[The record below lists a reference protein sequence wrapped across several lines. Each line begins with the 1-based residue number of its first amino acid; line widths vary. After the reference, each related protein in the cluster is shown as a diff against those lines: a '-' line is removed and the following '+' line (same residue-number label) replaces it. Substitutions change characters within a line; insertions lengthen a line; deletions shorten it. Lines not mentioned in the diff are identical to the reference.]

1 MLIAKRISRTPPK
14 GELWVR
20 FPLGTCFLKI
30 LKEVIFLCAKYSVG
44 TQIVHPIHGI
54 GTVVDIKHENLFG
67 KTEDFY
73 IVKIANSEL
82 SISVPLSKEDNIHAV
97 DIDRINKVYMSFKPS
112 EEKSEDLD
120 VGIENPKI
128 VASVSLK
135 PINQKKN
142 TMVQRNKVIKKNLEK
157 LKSGNI
163 EEVVDVC
170 YHLSKKELGRI
181 LAIDEK
187 KMLGQAQKF
196 IVRSFMLAF
205 NLQANE
211 AEIMLKNWMSNLI
224 QNNTKPMN

>member
-1 MLIAKRISRTPPK
+1 M
-14 GELWVR
+14 
-20 FPLGTCFLKI
+20 
-30 LKEVIFLCAKYSVG
+30 CAKYSVG
-44 TQIVHPIHGI
+44 TQIMHPVHGF
-54 GTVVDIKHENLFG
+54 GTVVDIKNENLFG
-67 KTEDFY
+67 KAEDFY

-82 SISVPLSKEDNIHAV
+82 SISIPLSKEDSIHAV

-112 EEKSEDLD
+112 EDKIDDLE
-120 VGIENPKI
+120 VEVENPKI

-163 EEVVDVC
+163 EEVADVC
-170 YHLSKKELGRI
+170 YYLSKKELGRI

-211 AEIMLKNWMSNLI
+211 AESMLKNWMSDLI
-224 QNNTKPMN
+224 KNNAKPVN

>member
-1 MLIAKRISRTPPK
+1 M
-14 GELWVR
+14 
-20 FPLGTCFLKI
+20 
-30 LKEVIFLCAKYSVG
+30 CAKYSVG
-44 TQIVHPIHGI
+44 TQIVHPVHGI
-54 GTVVDIKHENLFG
+54 GTIMGIKHENLFG

-73 IVKIANSEL
+73 IVKIVNSEL
-82 SISVPLSKEDNIHAV
+82 SISVPLSKENTIHAV
-97 DIDRINKVYMSFKPS
+97 DINRINKVYMSFKPS
-112 EEKSEDLD
+112 EENGEDLD
-120 VGIENPKI
+120 VGVENPKI
-128 VASVSLK
+128 VVSVSLK

-163 EEVVDVC
+163 EEVVEVC
-170 YHLSKKELGRI
+170 YHLSQKEISKI

-211 AEIMLKNWMSNLI
+211 AEVMLKNWMSSLI
-224 QNNTKPMN
+224 KNNTKPVN